1 MIYFD
6 KIDVSEDS
14 DVNMTSASKVYNVGC
29 YWYLS
34 DKWFKFQ
41 PYVCNGCH
49 DVLMMSVNFNHFAIS
64 NICAV
69 DNCCIINRISKGKSI
84 HLL

>member
-14 DVNMTSASKVYNVGC
+14 NVDMTSASKVYNVGC

-49 DVLMMSVNFNHFAIS
+49 DVLMMSVNLNHFAIS
-64 NICAV
+64 NIRAV
-69 DNCCIINRISKGKSI
+69 DNCCIINGISKRISI